1 MIKNLL
7 IKSASHPY
15 HIIICKH
22 TKGMPTAD
30 IPTGTQKYMVMKQFM
45 LMRYNSSSTY
55 SNQFK
60 LHFTNCSIVIN
71 VING

>member
-15 HIIICKH
+15 HIKHVICKH

-45 LMRYNSSSTY
+45 LMRYLIQPT
-55 SNQFK
+55 Q
-60 LHFTNCSIVIN
+60 TN
-71 VING
+71 

>member
-45 LMRYNSSSTY
+45 LMRYNSS
-55 SNQFK
+55 
-60 LHFTNCSIVIN
+60 
-71 VING
+71 

>member
-7 IKSASHPY
+7 IKSAFISIYPY

-55 SNQFK
+55 SNQ
-60 LHFTNCSIVIN
+60 LNCILPIVQLS
-71 VING
+71 

>member
-45 LMRYNSSSTY
+45 LMRYLIQPT
-55 SNQFK
+55 Q
-60 LHFTNCSIVIN
+60 TN
-71 VING
+71 